1 MTSML
6 EFIKT
11 KEFEKDLK
19 NLNKKHYDFS
29 KLFLIL
35 ELLKEQQP
43 IPSKYKNHYL
53 KGDLQ
58 GYQESHVEKDIL
70 LIYKI
75 IDDKLLLSR
84 LGTHSAIY

>member
-1 MTSML
+1 ML
-6 EFIKT
+6 ELVKT

-19 NLNKKHYDFS
+19 SLNKKHYDFS

-35 ELLKEQQP
+35 ELLRKQQF
-43 IPSKYKNHYL
+43 IPNKYRNHHL

-58 GYQESHVEKDIL
+58 GYQELHVEKDIL

-84 LGTHSAIY
+84 LGTHNDLLRK